1 MKITL
6 SAVAEDDLAA
16 IGDWDC
22 QFSPQLAVEF
32 LDNFEETCM
41 VITQFPHSGVLFRK
55 KYRQFVMEGFPYLII
70 YQLINETIVIIS
82 VAHNNRSHKNRLKG
96 TGK

>member
-16 IGDWDC
+16 ISDWYC
-22 QFSPQLAVEF
+22 QFNTQLAVGF
-32 LDNFEETCM
+32 LNDFEETCT
-41 VITQFPHSGVLFRK
+41 VIAQFPHSGVLFRK
-55 KYRQFVMEGFPYLII
+55 KYRQFVMNGFPYLII

-82 VAHNNRSHKNRLKG
+82 VVHNNRSHRNRLKG